1 MNNQHKDITKNSGIR
16 DNHYFGKVG
25 DFLNE
30 KIQSHANL
38 RFVSAYFSIFRFE
51 ALRESLSEIDKLRFL
66 FGDQQQPFIELVD
79 KILVDKKEGQDTSAL
94 ELEIDGL
101 VYGLYGLSDEEILIV
116 EGK

>member
-1 MNNQHKDITKNSGIR
+1 MNNQHKDTTKNSGIR

-30 KIQSHANL
+30 KIQPNANL
-38 RFVSAYFSIFRFE
+38 RFVSAYFSIFGFE

-66 FGDQQQPFIELVD
+66 FGDQQQPFIELAD
-79 KILVDKKEGQDTSAL
+79 IILVDKKEGQNTSAL
-94 ELEIDGL
+94 EREIDGL
-101 VYGLYGLSDEEILIV
+101 LYGLYGLSEEEILIV

>member
-1 MNNQHKDITKNSGIR
+1 
-16 DNHYFGKVG
+16 VG

-30 KIQSHANL
+30 KIQPNANL
-38 RFVSAYFSIFRFE
+38 RFVSAYFSIFGFE

-66 FGDQQQPFIELVD
+66 FGDQQQPFIELADIILAD
-79 KILVDKKEGQDTSAL
+79 KEEGQDTRAL

-101 VYGLYGLSDEEILIV
+101 LYGLSEEEILIV

>member
-30 KIQSHANL
+30 KIQPNANL
-38 RFVSAYFSIFRFE
+38 RFVSAYFSIFGFE

-79 KILVDKKEGQDTSAL
+79 KILAEKKAGNDTSVL
-94 ELEIDGL
+94 ECEIDVL

>member
-79 KILVDKKEGQDTSAL
+79 KILVDKKEGQDKSAL